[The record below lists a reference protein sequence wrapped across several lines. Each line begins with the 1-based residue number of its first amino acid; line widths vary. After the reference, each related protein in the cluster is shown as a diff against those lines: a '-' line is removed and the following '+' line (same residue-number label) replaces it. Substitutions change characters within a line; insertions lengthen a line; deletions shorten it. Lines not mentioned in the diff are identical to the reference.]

1 MYINSIA
8 FVYVK
13 KIFFFDIFV
22 LVKCLCIVSILIKK
36 KNLLGGSLSD
46 LAVTGLDPDFIG
58 ENVCVELT
66 LLRVGLM
73 LRWFLSRT
81 LASNDTYGE
90 VMVAH

>member
-1 MYINSIA
+1 M
-8 FVYVK
+8 VK
-13 KIFFFDIFV
+13 NI
-22 LVKCLCIVSILIKK
+22 CIVNILIK

>member
-1 MYINSIA
+1 MSKN
-8 FVYVK
+8 
-13 KIFFFDIFV
+13 FFFDISV

-36 KNLLGGSLSD
+36 TNLLGGSRSD